1 MMRGERPEGLPDGAL
16 PEGGMKPDA
25 ELPKDGIKPD
35 RERPQGEI
43 PTENGAQDI
52 TELDNIQRNA
62 TEGGLTISGSY
73 ETAQDYIDAL
83 NAENE
88 WVTYD
93 SATNTA
99 TITSVADFVKALK
112 NASKNVGAFDDLDA
126 IQGENVLF
134 GYGDGNGAHFD
145 PVMAELLAD
154 NESYGADVD
163 FETVWGQGHVEAER
177 TGNSTEN
184 FIAWINECLN

>member
-1 MMRGERPEGLPDGAL
+1 MRGERPEGLPDGAL

>member
-1 MMRGERPEGLPDGAL
+1 MRGERPEGLPDGAL

-25 ELPKDGIKPD
+25 ELPKDGIKSD

>member
-1 MMRGERPEGLPDGAL
+1 MRGERPEGLPDGAL

-93 SATNTA
+93 SATNTV

>member
-1 MMRGERPEGLPDGAL
+1 MRGERPEGLPDGAL

-25 ELPKDGIKPD
+25 ELPKDGIKSD

-62 TEGGLTISGSY
+62 TEGGLIISGSY

>member
-1 MMRGERPEGLPDGAL
+1 MRGERPEGLPDGAL

-112 NASKNVGAFDDLDA
+112 NASKNVGAFDDLDI

>member
-1 MMRGERPEGLPDGAL
+1 MRGERPEGLPDGAL

-154 NESYGADVD
+154 NESYGAGVD

>member
-1 MMRGERPEGLPDGAL
+1 MRGERPEGLPDGAL
-16 PEGGMKPDA
+16 PEGGVKPDA
-25 ELPKDGIKPD
+25 ELPKDGIEPD

-112 NASKNVGAFDDLDA
+112 NASKNVGAFDNLDA

>member
-1 MMRGERPEGLPDGAL
+1 MRGERPEGLPDGAL
-16 PEGGMKPDA
+16 PEGGVKPDA

>member
-1 MMRGERPEGLPDGAL
+1 MRGERPEGLPDGAL

-52 TELDNIQRNA
+52 TELDNIQRNT

>member
-1 MMRGERPEGLPDGAL
+1 MRGERPEGLPDGAL

-134 GYGDGNGAHFD
+134 GHGDGNGAHFD

>member
-1 MMRGERPEGLPDGAL
+1 MRGERPEGLPDGAL

-25 ELPKDGIKPD
+25 ELPKDGIEPD

>member
-1 MMRGERPEGLPDGAL
+1 MRGERPEGLPDGAL
-16 PEGGMKPDA
+16 PEGGVKPDA

-112 NASKNVGAFDDLDA
+112 NASKNVGAFDNLDA

>member
-1 MMRGERPEGLPDGAL
+1 MRGERPEGLPDGAL
-16 PEGGMKPDA
+16 PEGGVKPDA
-25 ELPKDGIKPD
+25 ELPKDGIEPD